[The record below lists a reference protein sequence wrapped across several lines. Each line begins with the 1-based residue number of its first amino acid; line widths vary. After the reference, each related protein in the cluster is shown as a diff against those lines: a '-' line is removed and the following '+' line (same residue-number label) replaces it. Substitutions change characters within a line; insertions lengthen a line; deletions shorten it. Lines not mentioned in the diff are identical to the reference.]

1 MAIHSLYLHLEA
13 CTRVIT
19 FSAAVIE
26 LPSDDNSSFWK
37 LVQRMNDHLRTVRA
51 CKAISS
57 FDVPAEQSIKGP
69 LTRLPQAIKNLAD
82 HHHLRPE
89 EYLLMSECVTLLR
102 DIYINPPPALQ
113 VSQYHPD
120 ITLLTEAQNALL
132 QLEIYFNVSGPTRD
146 GNRYILLHRDGTG
159 PNHYSRTPTMRS
171 I

>member
-82 HHHLRPE
+82 HHHLRQDN
-89 EYLLMSECVTLLR
+89 LLMSECVTLLR

-120 ITLLTEAQNALL
+120 ITLLTEAQNALQ
-132 QLEIYFNVSGPTRD
+132 QLEIYFCVSDPMRD
-146 GNRYILLHRDGTG
+146 GNRYKLLHGDDIG
-159 PNHYSRTPTMRS
+159 PNHYSQTPTMRS